1 MSFDRNAM
9 RGPGGEARTPWAED
23 VLLKGALERVRKA
36 EGDLE
41 AALSEEQAARRLV
54 SVRKDLETQLT
65 EQHLESEKLSEKLTE
80 ALRERDAARS
90 EAAQLRYRV
99 ADALRFLASGDRAAA
114 CRCLAPTGWI
124 VL

>member
-41 AALSEEQAARRLV
+41 AALSEEQAARRLA
-54 SVRKDLETQLT
+54 SVRKDLET
-65 EQHLESEKLSEKLTE
+65 KLTE

-90 EAAQLRYRV
+90 EAAQLRQRV
-99 ADALRFLASGDRAAA
+99 ADALRFLASGDCTAAS
-114 CRCLAPTGWI
+114 RCLMPVRTWI
-124 VL
+124 VVP